1 MKVTFASSKE
11 VDLGEATH
19 LIDNDPS
26 TIWHSAYSITVAKY
40 PHWVDFDLMK
50 EILVM
55 GISYL
60 PRSDEYKTGDIK
72 DFSVSVSNDG

>member
-1 MKVTFASSKE
+1 MKVIFASSEE

-50 EILVM
+50 EILVT

-72 DFSVSVSNDG
+72 DFSISISNE